1 MSNREPIDS
10 TDIRSLGIALD
21 AVGMRFG
28 GDHPVDALEDITF
41 DITDGEF
48 VAIVGPS
55 GCGKS
60 TLLRIVAGLLKP
72 TSGEVTVHGKTPEQ
86 AREDVEFGFV
96 FQAPVLFPWLRAL
109 GNVLLPDRI
118 LGDRSPTHGDHTDEL
133 ARRLLDDV
141 GLRGFED
148 HYPGQMSGG
157 MRQRVALARALIY
170 EPSTLLM
177 DEPFG
182 ALDEFT
188 RDRLNIQLLD
198 VWAKTRS
205 TLLFV
210 THSIQEAI
218 FLADRVVVLSPRP
231 GRVARIADV
240 PFARPRGLDLRYE
253 PEFAALTGELR
264 GLLET
269 GTGDQS
275 DQKEVTR

>member
-1 MSNREPIDS
+1 VTYPSPAKGIIID
-10 TDIRSLGIALD
+10 T
-21 AVGMRFG
+21 VGMRFG
-28 GDHPVDALEDITF
+28 GAHPVDALEDITF
-41 DITDGEF
+41 EISDGEF
-48 VAIVGPS
+48 IAIVGPS

-60 TLLRIVAGLLKP
+60 TFLRIVAGLLQP
-72 TSGEVTVHGKTPEQ
+72 TTGTVTVRGKTPEQ
-86 AREDVEFGFV
+86 ARRDVEFGFV
-96 FQAPVLFPWLRAL
+96 FQSPVLFPWLKAL

-118 LGDRSPTHGDHTDEL
+118 LGSRSPTHGAHVEEL

-141 GLRGFED
+141 GLKGFAE

-157 MRQRVALARALIY
+157 MQQRVALARALIY

-198 VWAKTRS
+198 VWSKSRS
-205 TLLFV
+205 TVLFV

-231 GRVARIADV
+231 GRIARIADV
-240 PFARPRGLDLRYE
+240 PFSRPRSLGLRYK
-253 PEFAALTGELR
+253 PAFAALTGELR
-264 GLLET
+264 GLLKIESDDLHVPE
-269 GTGDQS
+269 GT
-275 DQKEVTR
+275 TP

>member
-1 MSNREPIDS
+1 MTKPNPAA
-10 TDIRSLGIALD
+10 GIALD
-21 AVGMRFG
+21 SLGMRFG
-28 GDHPVDALEDITF
+28 GDQPVTALEDISFT
-41 DITDGEF
+41 IADGEF
-48 VAIVGPS
+48 IAIVGPS

-60 TLLRIVAGLLKP
+60 TLLRIVAGLLEP
-72 TSGEVTVHGKTPEQ
+72 TAGSVTVHGKTPEQ
-86 AREDVEFGFV
+86 ARRDVEFGFV
-96 FQAPVLFPWLRAL
+96 FQSPVLFPWLKAL

-118 LGDRSPTHGDHTDEL
+118 LGDRSPTHGDTTEDL
-133 ARRLLDDV
+133 ALRLLRDV
-141 GLRGFED
+141 GLEGFEE

-198 VWAKTRS
+198 VWDKAGS
-205 TLLFV
+205 TVLFV

-231 GRVARIADV
+231 GRVARIADI
-240 PFARPRGLDLRYE
+240 PFPRPRSLDLRYD
-253 PEFAALTGELR
+253 PAFAALNGELR
-264 GLLET
+264 ALLEIET
-269 GTGDQS
+269 DDVSPPAGS
-275 DQKEVTR
+275 PR